1 MNIEK
6 ILLNLSIRFEEFYK
20 TWLSD
25 NEDFDAS
32 WMDPKKWKE
41 TRCNNVKTI

>member
-6 ILLNLSIRFEEFYK
+6 ILLNLAVRFESFYQK
-20 TWLSD
+20 WMTD
-25 NEDFDAS
+25 DEPYDTA